1 MADGVRSGVGSDEGM
16 TLLDGTII
24 RDDNSVSISAL
35 FDICK
40 AVLAVAV

>member
-24 RDDNSVSISAL
+24 RDDSVSISAL